1 MSLQGEYMSSAM
13 ISQLHQNKKQDSE
26 ELLKLK
32 MNLIYGYRILARYG
46 IGVGLLGHLT
56 ARLPGSN
63 TFWSYQWGDSF
74 EKVTMS
80 GLRECD
86 FDCNVITGDG
96 EVNDSLKI
104 EGHLYAARPDIL
116 CITHHH
122 SDNCLALGSI
132 GEIVLPFERSAARVY
147 NEMVLLED
155 FDSAHTDPVAA
166 KEFVD
171 TLGDKNCVMMQHH
184 GVMICGKSI
193 QEVVVK
199 TKEVEISAGVQ
210 LKAMAAGKLKL
221 LNHKEAQRAHDFK
234 STEKSYMGVWKY
246 EVGKVDEETPNL
258 FK

>member
-1 MSLQGEYMSSAM
+1 MQSSRVSP
-13 ISQLHQNKKQDSE
+13 IRKNKTQDSE
-26 ELLKLK
+26 ALEELK
-32 MNLIYGYRILARYG
+32 MNLVLGYRILARYG

-56 ARLPGSN
+56 ARLPGAH

-74 EKVTMS
+74 ERVTMD

-86 FDCNVITGDG
+86 FDCNVITNDG

-104 EGHLYAARPDIL
+104 EGHLYHARPDVL

-132 GEIVLPFERSAARVY
+132 GEIVHPFERSAARVY
-147 NEMVLLED
+147 DDMVLLED
-155 FDSAHTDPVAA
+155 FDNAHQDPLAA
-166 KEFVD
+166 KDFVD
-171 TLGDKNCVMMQHH
+171 TLGAKNCVMMQHH
-184 GVMICGKSI
+184 GVMICGQSI

-221 LNHKEAQRAHDFK
+221 LGHDEALRARRFK
-234 STEKSYMGVWKY
+234 AMEKSYMGVWNY
-246 EVGKVDEETPNL
+246 EVSKVLEENPNL